1 MAVTTSQVFDCLDR
15 HGTCS
20 IEKYEISSTDFGAL
34 RRSLRSIV
42 LSLREGDDVEMY
54 EIVDR
59 LRTLLSGWLTG
70 PVPFD
75 DTICDAIITTIG
87 DPDTVKGKWGAD
99 IASSYNAA
107 LRAARN
113 LPQSLNPVRL
123 RLLDTI
129 RELRAQGRIFK
140 IFCHRMAEPDFKS
153 ILDEAGEAPL
163 ENATFL
169 HSVKDYREAEPFDVL
184 IKVGPLRS
192 RGWGAV
198 PDAILTAPRFSTL
211 VQIVWSGCADEPDFG
226 YDPVAAPTQLAAV
239 TGVRSHE
246 TGISWTSR
254 LTRSGHDINGDPA
267 YVVNEDE
274 FQVFRTLNDTRDKRP
289 AMLIQIDEDHGILYP
304 PHSQVLSFDPAPGAQ
319 APVARRLPGETLV
332 DGMFIIRHI
341 LADVQ
346 HGGLQ
351 AEHGHYSQVWK
362 AYLVEELRRDAQGL
376 LNRLRQ
382 AGLDLVHLR
391 VALVNWCKPPTTVIH
406 APQQMKHFEIL
417 VRVLGAN
424 FDASHVSGQQRDPR
438 WQRAWNEI
446 QHSRGEAIQAGVQE
460 QGIIDERLL
469 TVLNRLLPDI
479 RRNAEKGEGFRLSIP
494 AGEELNGLALF
505 DKVCSVERG
514 FLVPNTDLKCV
525 CELNTVEQW
534 RV

>member
-1 MAVTTSQVFDCLDR
+1 MAVTTTQVFDCLDR

-42 LSLREGDDVEMY
+42 LSLRDGDEVEMH

-75 DTICDAIITTIG
+75 DTILDAIATIG
-87 DPDTVKGKWGAD
+87 DPDAVKGKWGAD
-99 IASSYNAA
+99 IAASYNAA
-107 LRAARN
+107 LCAARN
-113 LPQSLNPVRL
+113 LPQNLNPVRL

-129 RELRAQGRIFK
+129 RELRAQGRTFK
-140 IFCHRMAEPDFKS
+140 IYCHRMAAPDFKS
-153 ILDEAGEAPL
+153 ILDEAGEASL
-163 ENATFL
+163 ENASFL

-211 VQIVWSGCADEPDFG
+211 VQIVWSGCGDEPDFG
-226 YDPVAAPTQLAAV
+226 YDPVAAPMQLAAV
-239 TGVRSHE
+239 TSLRSHD
-246 TGISWTSR
+246 TGIAWTFR
-254 LTRSGHDINGDPA
+254 LTRSGHDMNGNPED
-267 YVVNEDE
+267 VLNEDE

-289 AMLIQIDEDHGILYP
+289 ATLLQIDDDHGIFYP
-304 PHSQVLSFDPAPGAQ
+304 PYSQILSFDPAPGAQ
-319 APVARRLPGETLV
+319 EPLAHRLPGETLV
-332 DGMFIIRHI
+332 DGMFIVQHS
-341 LADVQ
+341 LGDVQ

-351 AEHGHYSQVWK
+351 AEHGHYSQIWK
-362 AYLVEELRRDAQGL
+362 ACLVAELRRDTQGL
-376 LNRLRQ
+376 LTRLHQ
-382 AGLDLVHLR
+382 AGLDLIHLH
-391 VALVNWCKPPTTVIH
+391 VALVNWSKPPTTVIH
-406 APQQMKHFEIL
+406 APQQWKHFEIL
-417 VRVLGAN
+417 VRVLGVN
-424 FDASHVSGQQRDPR
+424 FESSHVSGQQRDPR

-460 QGIIDERLL
+460 QGSIDEQLL
-469 TVLNRLLPDI
+469 AILNRLLPDI
-479 RRNAEKGEGFRLSIP
+479 RCNAEKGEGFLLSIP
-494 AGEELNGLALF
+494 AGEELSGLVLF
-505 DKVCSVERG
+505 HRVCSVERG
-514 FLVPNTDLKCV
+514 FLVPHTTLKSV
-525 CELNTVEQW
+525 RELNTVEQW